1 MAKTASTMLALGT
14 IAPDFTLPDA
24 VSGRSIS
31 LDDVKSKKVLLIMFI
46 CRHCP
51 YVVHI
56 QHELARLGKD
66 YQDKDIGIIAISAND
81 SDMYSADSPE
91 NLKKMALELAFTFP
105 LCHDASQKTAIAYR
119 AACTPDFYV
128 FNAERQLVYR
138 GQLDNSRP
146 GNNLP
151 VTGAD
156 LRQAIDVTLND
167 LPLILEQKP
176 SLGCNIKWKPG
187 QEPSYFTD

>member
-1 MAKTASTMLALGT
+1 MAKTVSTMLALGT

-24 VSGRSIS
+24 VSGRTVS
-31 LDDVKSKKVLLIMFI
+31 LDNVKSKKVLILMFI

-66 YQDKDIGIIAISAND
+66 YQNSDVGIIAISAND
-81 SDMYSADSPE
+81 SDIYLADSRE

-105 LCHDASQKTAIAYR
+105 LCHDASQKTAIAYQ

-128 FNAERQLVYR
+128 FNAARQLVYR

-151 VTGAD
+151 VTGVD
-156 LRQAIDVTLND
+156 LRQAIEATLND
-167 LPLILEQKP
+167 LPLIFEQKP
-176 SLGCNIKWKPG
+176 SLGCNIKWKLG
-187 QEPSYFTD
+187 NEPSYFKD